1 MFNLNLYFMKKVF
14 LLFAAMSLCMSAFSQ
29 IYIIKDGKLQ
39 NGVTCGQDD
48 WKDGKDLVAAST
60 LKETNDGY
68 LTITPAGSAVG
79 CRLELDPS
87 IFNLHLQGLNLV
99 FEYEL
104 PHSAMLYSEELAAH
118 ENVSTE
124 KKDKPVF
131 NILCGSEVG
140 SDFKFKFDVAGSQ
153 SVHICRHCVDG
164 KFNPEAEKGFVKYES
179 YSFPKNNDKVNTVYI
194 TYMRELPDEVNSSI
208 EPAKIK
214 NLYFYAPDNFQT
226 FFGESFDDTDIWQEV
241 PSYMKSDTTDVNPKA
256 LSLSASMLEGC
267 FQKGNHY
274 YTLYNYVPEVGKRTG
289 KRMAFTLYGMM
300 LYENGPENWTGSD
313 GSGYLSSQLFH
324 GMVVRNNN
332 DEDWN
337 VVAPDV
343 YVGLENVELP
353 EKIEGDQLKVSCLTK
368 AIYKSYSDFQEGGE
382 LPIYYKFDN
391 QTEESK
397 LYPESTLNEIYTLNS
412 NAIKIP
418 SGAKSIS
425 FFFKSSDVAA
435 YVVDNLEVATNWT
448 TSVADVNGES
458 KTLSVYPNPVQNE
471 IAFSGI
477 ENIETVDVVS
487 LNGAT
492 TSFPVVDGKV
502 NVAKLAAGEYV
513 IVVNKTI
520 TGKFIKK

>member
-1 MFNLNLYFMKKVF
+1 MKKVF

-39 NGVTCGQDD
+39 NGVTCGKDD
-48 WKDGKDLVAAST
+48 WKDGKELVSAST
-60 LKETNDGY
+60 LKETGDGY
-68 LTITPAGSAVG
+68 LTITPAGNSLG

-87 IFNLHLQGLNLV
+87 IFNLHLQGLNIV

-104 PHSAMLYSEELAAH
+104 PHSAMLYSEELGAQ
-118 ENVSTE
+118 ENVSAE
-124 KKDKPVF
+124 QKDKPTF
-131 NILCGSEVG
+131 NILCGSETG
-140 SDFKFKFDVAGSQ
+140 SDFKFKFDAGVQ
-153 SVHICRHCVDG
+153 SIHICRHCVDG
-164 KFNPEAEKGFVKYES
+164 KFNPDAEKGFVKYES
-179 YSFPKNNDKVNTVYI
+179 YSFPKSNEKVNTVYI
-194 TYMRELPDEVNSSI
+194 TYMRELKDEVISNV

-226 FFGESFDDTDIWQEV
+226 FFGESFDNTDIWQEV
-241 PSYMKSDTTDVNPKA
+241 PSFMKSDTTADNPKV
-256 LSLSASMLEGC
+256 LSLFAPSLEGC
-267 FQKGNHY
+267 FQEGNHY
-274 YTLYNYVPEVGKRTG
+274 YTVYNYDEIGKRTG
-289 KRMAFTLYGMM
+289 KRLSFALYGMM
-300 LYENGPENWTGSD
+300 MYENGPENWTGSD
-313 GSGYLSSQLFH
+313 GSGFLSSQLFH

-337 VVAPDV
+337 VVAGNV

-353 EKIEGDQLKVSCLTK
+353 EKYEGDQLQISCITK
-368 AIYKSYSDFQEGGE
+368 AIYKSYSDFQAGGE

-397 LYPESTLNEIYTLNS
+397 LYPESTLNEIYTLNT
-412 NAIKIP
+412 NIVKIP

-425 FFFKSSDVAA
+425 FFFKASDAAA
-435 YVVDNLEVATNWT
+435 YVVDNLEVAANWT

-458 KTLSVYPNPVQNE
+458 KTLSIYPNPVQDQ

-477 ENIETVDVVS
+477 DNVETVEVVS
-487 LNGAT
+487 LNGAVA
-492 TSFPVVDGKV
+492 SFPVVNGVV

-520 TGKFIKK
+520 SGKFIKK